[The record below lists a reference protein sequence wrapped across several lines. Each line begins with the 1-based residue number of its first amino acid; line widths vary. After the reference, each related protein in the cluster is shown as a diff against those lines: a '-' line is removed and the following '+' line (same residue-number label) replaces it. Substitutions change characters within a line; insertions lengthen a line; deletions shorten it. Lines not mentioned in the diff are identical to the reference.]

1 MYAVTLHFFS
11 TNPLHSHHLVWTMTL
26 TSRLVYLLPVLPLPV
41 PLPHSCQSD
50 TFFYTTTTLKMYV
63 SVFLPALT
71 QLCQLQIIY
80 LKKKIIDLL
89 LKTPGCPSQL
99 LLPSFFPRGNYKP

>member
-1 MYAVTLHFFS
+1 MTVTS
-11 TNPLHSHHLVWTMTL
+11 WLV
-26 TSRLVYLLPVLPLPV
+26 RLLPVLPLPF
-41 PLPHSCQSD
+41 PLPHSHQSD
-50 TFFYTTTTLKMYV
+50 TFCYTTITLKMYV
-63 SVFLPALT
+63 SVCLPALT

-99 LLPSFFPRGNYKP
+99 LLPFFLPRGNYKT